1 MKRSS
6 KKEDV
11 LKILESSREK
21 DRGGVFHVNKFIQSS
36 YDYTM
41 MEAKDVKTQTEK
53 SCCLYVNLR
62 KISNTVSVPL
72 LFTLKMLDW

>member
-1 MKRSS
+1 
-6 KKEDV
+6 
-11 LKILESSREK
+11 
-21 DRGGVFHVNKFIQSS
+21 
-36 YDYTM
+36 